1 MKKVIVSALTFLAGF
16 STFAQTYT
24 LDKTHAKLNFSITH
38 LMISD
43 VDGSFKD
50 FSVKLTSTKED
61 FSDAIID
68 LTAAINSIDTDNDQR
83 DTHLKGPDY
92 FDAAKFPTL
101 IFKSKSMKK
110 VADKKY
116 KLAGDITIHGVTK
129 PIELDVVY
137 NGSAIHPYTK
147 KTVVGFKISGLI
159 KRTDFGV
166 GTTTPSAI
174 LSHEVPI
181 VANVEFIKE

>member
-1 MKKVIVSALTFLAGF
+1 MKKIIVSALTLLAGF
-16 STFAQTYT
+16 SALAQTYT
-24 LDKTHAKLNFSITH
+24 LDKTHAKLNFIITH

-61 FSDAIID
+61 LSDAVVD

-101 IFKSKSMKK
+101 TFKSKSMKK
-110 VADKKY
+110 VGDKKY
-116 KLAGDITIHGVTK
+116 KLAGDVTIHGVTK
-129 PIELDVVY
+129 PLELDVVY

-147 KTVVGFKISGLI
+147 KTVVGFKITGLI
-159 KRTDFGV
+159 KRSDFGV
-166 GTTTPSAI
+166 GASTPSAV
-174 LSHEVPI
+174 LSDEVPI

>member
-1 MKKVIVSALTFLAGF
+1 MKKIFISAITLFAGF
-16 STFAQTYT
+16 STFAQSYT
-24 LDKTHAKLNFSITH
+24 LDKTHAKLNFTITH

-50 FSVKLTSTKED
+50 FSVKLTSAKED
-61 FSDAIID
+61 FSDAAVEM
-68 LTAAINSIDTDNDQR
+68 TAAVNSIDTDNEQR

-101 IFKSKSMKK
+101 TFKSKSMKK
-110 VADKKY
+110 TGDKKY
-116 KLAGDITIHGVTK
+116 KLAGDLTIHGVTK
-129 PIELDVVY
+129 QVELDVVY

-147 KTVVGFKISGLI
+147 KTIVGFKITGLI

-166 GTTTPSAI
+166 GAGTPSSI
-174 LSHEVPI
+174 LSDEVPL
-181 VANVEFIKE
+181 VANVEFVKE